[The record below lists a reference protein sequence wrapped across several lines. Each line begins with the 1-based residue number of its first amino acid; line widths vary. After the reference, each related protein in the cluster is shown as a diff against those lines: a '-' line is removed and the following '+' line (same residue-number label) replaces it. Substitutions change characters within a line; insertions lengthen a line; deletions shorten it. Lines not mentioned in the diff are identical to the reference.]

1 MKLINQLLYQEIPSF
16 VNQYE
21 EQHSQL
27 VFAELAKLVKQS
39 GEWAK
44 PIAELQ
50 ERASKHKEVPLQ
62 KALQLED
69 TPYLNEIVHQ
79 MEEKKRVKEKLLQLW
94 EKPLQE
100 SGFTSNHS
108 AKDIFV
114 YQRDL
119 MVRYLNINL
128 VIKSDFK
135 KHTIKYKNND
145 GSITEYRNFK
155 SYWFNDN
162 GEKKLGFSINYG
174 RINPFKNRKEIQ
186 DEAQELTDILKR
198 LYTRMEYVVLD
209 AAGTKD
215 PRSPDLV
222 VKKGD
227 KEWVIELKLSH
238 MESYSAMV
246 MNYHLWAN
254 YRQKYRPFDQES
266 W

>member
-16 VNQYE
+16 VNLYG
-21 EQHSQL
+21 EQHGQL

-39 GEWAK
+39 GEWTK
-44 PIAELQ
+44 PIAELR
-50 ERASKHKEVPLQ
+50 ERASKHTKLPLENALQ
-62 KALQLED
+62 KED
-69 TPYLNEIVHQ
+69 TPYLNEIVRQ

-100 SGFTSNHS
+100 SDFTTGHS
-108 AKDIFV
+108 AKDIFFL
-114 YQRDL
+114 QRNL

-174 RINPFKNRKEIQ
+174 RINPFKNQKEIQ
-186 DEAQELTDILKR
+186 DEAQELADILKR
-198 LYTRMEYVVLD
+198 LYTRMGYIVFEPKY
-209 AAGTKD
+209 

-238 MESYSAMV
+238 MESYCAMV